1 MIPSN
6 DPRACFYVRLKDIL
20 LRHMPEAGSLSAAVP
35 GLRLHRRD
43 VPGIPEHC
51 FSRPALTLIVRGA
64 KRTLIGREDY
74 RYGAGLKT
82 ALLLVMALFV
92 AALFLLAGCSSQ
104 PLQGMTT
111 EPETGLSVVVSR
123 ARPAVMFAPAEDMR
137 FISAGWRSLR
147 PETRTSQEGD
157 ARIWFA
163 LYGRGEGTLV
173 TALAEASD
181 PWLWEAAHHAA
192 FPPLRELQYERNGEM
207 LYESLLR
214 LTAEQDPFCT
224 EGGAACL
231 VYRAKYL
238 LNFRKMLVIVEYH
251 EPLEASRVRDIAF
264 QEAALNA
271 FQERG
276 RAACAVHFPD
286 KAAMKR
292 ATQDFQPLSQ
302 ADGRFSRTALSRWV
316 GELQRTGGRL

>member
-1 MIPSN
+1 MFRRRITKE
-6 DPRACFYVRLKDIL
+6 CFAVTTWKNTIL
-20 LRHMPEAGSLSAAVP
+20 AESAAVSSQRFCGEEGAP
-35 GLRLHRRD
+35 QKGENPLFLPHTHLER
-43 VPGIPEHC
+43 GIPM
-51 FSRPALTLIVRGA
+51 
-64 KRTLIGREDY
+64 
-74 RYGAGLKT
+74 KT

-214 LTAEQDPFCT
+214 LTAEQDPFCS

-286 KAAMKR
+286 KADMKR
-292 ATQDFQPLSQ
+292 AAQDFQPLSQ

>member
-1 MIPSN
+1 M
-6 DPRACFYVRLKDIL
+6 
-20 LRHMPEAGSLSAAVP
+20 
-35 GLRLHRRD
+35 
-43 VPGIPEHC
+43 
-51 FSRPALTLIVRGA
+51 
-64 KRTLIGREDY
+64 
-74 RYGAGLKT
+74 KT

-147 PETRTSQEGD
+147 PATRTSQEGD

-181 PWLWEAAHHAA
+181 PWLWEAAHHSA
-192 FPPLRELQYERNGEM
+192 FPPLRELQYEQNGEM

-302 ADGRFSRTALSRWV
+302 ADERFSRTALSHWV

>member
-1 MIPSN
+1 M
-6 DPRACFYVRLKDIL
+6 
-20 LRHMPEAGSLSAAVP
+20 
-35 GLRLHRRD
+35 
-43 VPGIPEHC
+43 
-51 FSRPALTLIVRGA
+51 
-64 KRTLIGREDY
+64 
-74 RYGAGLKT
+74 KT
-82 ALLLVMALFV
+82 ALLLVMAFFV
-92 AALFLLAGCSSQ
+92 AALCLLAGCSSQ

-123 ARPAVMFAPAEDMR
+123 ARPAVMFAPAEDML
-137 FISAGWRSLR
+137 FISAGWRTLR
-147 PETRTSQEGD
+147 PATRTSQEGD

-163 LYGRGEGTLV
+163 LYGKGEGTLV

-192 FPPLRELQYERNGEM
+192 FPPLRELQYEQNGEM

-214 LTAEQDPFCT
+214 LTADQDPFCA
-224 EGGAACL
+224 EGGACL

-238 LNFRKMLVIVEYH
+238 LNFQKMQVIVEYH
-251 EPLEASRVRDIAF
+251 EPLKASQARDIAF

-276 RAACAVHFPD
+276 RAACAVRFPD

-302 ADGRFSRTALSRWV
+302 ADERFSRTALSRWV